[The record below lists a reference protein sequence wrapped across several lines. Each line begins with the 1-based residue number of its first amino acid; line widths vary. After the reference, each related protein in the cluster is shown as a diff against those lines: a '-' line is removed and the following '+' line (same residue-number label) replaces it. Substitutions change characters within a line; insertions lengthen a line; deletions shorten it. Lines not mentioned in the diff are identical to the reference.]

1 MALGGLQPLM
11 STTASETGVGTT
23 LGASPVRVAVRVRP
37 TDVGQTGNVV
47 YADGH
52 IGTAIRVQSEELGV
66 SSGFDFD
73 AVLGPETGQQEAYE
87 ACGKP
92 VLDAVLEGRR
102 GSILAYGQSG
112 AGKTYTMLGADGG
125 PNQGVVPQIAID
137 LFRRL
142 TPLNA
147 DLMGLGGKISVTASY
162 FEVVAGVEHQVNDL
176 LGGVG
181 RAVVLPV
188 KSVGEGFEP
197 KGLKGVQVK
206 SSKDLKELIAKGA
219 EARAAGKN
227 PTARAHTFLTLSLE
241 RATPAGRAADRV
253 ERAFE
258 FFDKDGSGQ
267 ISGKELQ
274 KALAALGMASDWETV
289 QETMKKYDT
298 SCNGELDLGEFSGLV
313 DELEERAAKM
323 ASGRLYLVDLAA
335 SESFETVHD
344 PSVGKAS
351 PPAGDHFGLLALGKV
366 LTALAGGRT
375 HVPYR
380 EATLT
385 KLLQQALP

>member
-1 MALGGLQPLM
+1 M
-11 STTASETGVGTT
+11 SPTAAPEPGAGTT
-23 LGASPVRVAVRVRP
+23 LAASPIRVAVRVRP

-47 YADGH
+47 LADGH
-52 IGTAIRVQSEELGV
+52 IGSAIRVQNEELGV

-73 AVLGPETGQQEAYE
+73 SVLGPDVGQQEAYE

-92 VLDAVLEGRR
+92 VLEAVLEGRR

-112 AGKTYTMLGADGG
+112 AGKTYTMLGAEAGA
-125 PNQGVVPQIAID
+125 NQGLVPQITVE

-176 LGGVG
+176 LGGAG

-197 KGLKGVQVK
+197 KGLKGVLVK

-227 PTARAHTFLTLSLE
+227 PTGPVHTFLTLSLE
-241 RATPAGRAADRV
+241 RATPAGGRRTACSEPSSSSTRTAA
-253 ERAFE
+253 
-258 FFDKDGSGQ
+258 
-267 ISGKELQ
+267 
-274 KALAALGMASDWETV
+274 
-289 QETMKKYDT
+289 
-298 SCNGELDLGEFSGLV
+298 
-313 DELEERAAKM
+313 
-323 ASGRLYLVDLAA
+323 AA
-335 SESFETVHD
+335 SAARSCRRRWRHWGWRQT
-344 PSVGKAS
+344 
-351 PPAGDHFGLLALGKV
+351 
-366 LTALAGGRT
+366 GRRCRR
-375 HVPYR
+375 P
-380 EATLT
+380 
-385 KLLQQALP
+385 

>member
-1 MALGGLQPLM
+1 M
-11 STTASETGVGTT
+11 
-23 LGASPVRVAVRVRP
+23 
-37 TDVGQTGNVV
+37 V

-181 RAVVLPV
+181 RATVLPV